1 MGAQP
6 YYTVISGKG
15 TIYSFSE
22 DCLRSRGTSD
32 PVFALQGSNLVTI
45 GDIGDLTT
53 TGTVRMLDVV
63 DEAIE
68 DVDDEYTDAEAG
80 QDNVERAAAAAAD
93 DSSLAQQT
101 VMMTNLTSRL
111 QERDE
116 AIQEQL
122 RSQLE
127 VVLAKQESAHQ
138 RIILAMS
145 THSADTSDAG
155 VDSAQ

>member
-1 MGAQP
+1 MWPISFKNNISSNPLALGAE
-6 YYTVISGKG
+6 GA
-15 TIYSFSE
+15 
-22 DCLRSRGTSD
+22 DSRAGFCGAAPTDAPLGAS
-32 PVFALQGSNLVTI
+32 S
-45 GDIGDLTT
+45 
-53 TGTVRMLDVV
+53 TVRSASQPSGAEFSALL
-63 DEAIE
+63 
-68 DVDDEYTDAEAG
+68 TDAEAG

-93 DSSLAQQT
+93 DLSLAQQT
-101 VMMTNLTSRL
+101 VMMTNFTSRL